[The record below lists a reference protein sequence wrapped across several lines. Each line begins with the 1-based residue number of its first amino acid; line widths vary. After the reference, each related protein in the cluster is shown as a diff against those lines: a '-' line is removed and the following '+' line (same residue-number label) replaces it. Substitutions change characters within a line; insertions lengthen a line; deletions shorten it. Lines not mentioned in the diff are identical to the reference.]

1 MPDKNLNVWKTVS
14 VETILNHNKFLRV
27 ENHVVQLPDGQIIP
41 DWSWVIIPDSV
52 IVLAVSADD
61 KFMCFR
67 QTKYAMQGTSLAP
80 VAGML
85 ESNETPLQAAKRELL
100 EEMGCEAS
108 ELISLGGY
116 ILDSNRGIAT
126 THLFLALNA
135 KKVAE
140 PNCDDL
146 EEQEFVLL
154 NKDEIETALKAG
166 EFKILPWVATVSMS
180 LNYLNRSFAT
190 LPKET
195 GTM

>member
-1 MPDKNLNVWKTVS
+1 MAKNLNIWKTIS
-14 VETILNHNKFLRV
+14 VETILNHNKFLKV

-41 DWSWVIIPDSV
+41 DWSWVIIPDSI

-67 QTKYAMQGTSLAP
+67 QTKYALQGTSLAP

-108 ELISLGGY
+108 EWIDLGGY

-126 THLFLALNA
+126 ANLFLALNA
-135 KKVAE
+135 KNVAE

-146 EEQEFVLL
+146 EEQEFVFL
-154 NKDEIETALKAG
+154 NKEEIETALKAG
-166 EFKILPWVATVSMS
+166 EFKILPWAATVSMS

>member
-1 MPDKNLNVWKTVS
+1 MAKNLNIWKTIS
-14 VETILNHNKFLRV
+14 VETILNHNKFLKV

-52 IVLAVSADD
+52 IVLAISADD

-67 QTKYAMQGTSLAP
+67 QTKYALQGTSLAP

-108 ELISLGGY
+108 EWIDLGGY

-126 THLFLALNA
+126 ANLFLALNA

-146 EEQEFVLL
+146 EEQEFVFL
-154 NKDEIETALKAG
+154 NKEEIETALKAG
-166 EFKILPWVATVSMS
+166 EFKILPWAATVSMS